1 MPMAELGGRQSAS
14 WWSRLPLVSIGVLLL
29 AISLIPT
36 ALTMRRIADHQARGD
51 SQATID
57 ADLQADVSFG
67 LHPLFIACSLCGT
80 ALILVGVAR
89 GLVQTARR
97 WRESAVKQN
106 SAVNIVVLGMTAAA
120 AVLVHYCG
128 LSPMYGAILALIG
141 LGVFLTDRLI
151 EH

>member
-1 MPMAELGGRQSAS
+1 MPMAELADRQSTS

-29 AISLIPT
+29 TISLMPT
-36 ALTMRRIADHQARGD
+36 ALTMRRIADHRARGD

-57 ADLQADVSFG
+57 ADLQAGVSFR
-67 LHPLFIACSLCGT
+67 LHPLFIACSFGGT
-80 ALILVGVAR
+80 ALILVGLSR
-89 GLVQTARR
+89 GLIRTARR
-97 WRESAVKQN
+97 WRESAVKRI

-120 AVLVHYCG
+120 AVLVHYCAM
-128 LSPMYGAILALIG
+128 SPLYGAILVLIG